1 MPELSIIIVNYKSW
15 SVLEKC
21 IESISSKNKSN
32 NEIIIVDNHSDDN
45 LVKEYKIKY
54 NKCKWII
61 NDKNLGFS
69 KACNIG
75 AKAAK
80 YEHFVFLNP
89 DTELGTNCLIQ
100 LKSNIINYPNSII
113 SISQLDSHG
122 NKTFPYGKFLSIK
135 TFNGIIRLL
144 FRFLKFESRLEDHEK
159 PLLKPDWVSGS
170 FLSIDKKNFNKLGGV
185 G

>member
-21 IESISSKNKSN
+21 IESISSQNISN
-32 NEIIIVDNHSDDN
+32 NEIIIVDNNSDDS

-80 YEHFVFLNP
+80 YLS
-89 DTELGTNCLIQ
+89 LIH
-100 LKSNIINYPNSII
+100 I
-113 SISQLDSHG
+113 
-122 NKTFPYGKFLSIK
+122 
-135 TFNGIIRLL
+135 
-144 FRFLKFESRLEDHEK
+144 
-159 PLLKPDWVSGS
+159 
-170 FLSIDKKNFNKLGGV
+170 
-185 G
+185 

>member
-21 IESISSKNKSN
+21 IESISSQNISN
-32 NEIIIVDNHSDDN
+32 NEIIIVDNNSDDS

-69 KACNIG
+69 KACNMG

-89 DTELGTNCLIQ
+89 DTELGTCL
-100 LKSNIINYPNSII
+100 LYTSPSPR
-113 SISQLDSHG
+113 DR
-122 NKTFPYGKFLSIK
+122 T
-135 TFNGIIRLL
+135 R
-144 FRFLKFESRLEDHEK
+144 SRM
-159 PLLKPDWVSGS
+159 PSS
-170 FLSIDKKNFNKLGGV
+170 A
-185 G
+185 